1 MVYKRS
7 LIENQE
13 HLRLR
18 SDLNVGVGPVCG
30 EGGNPPGRPVTGL
43 FVTSLR
49 GFGGGKNVGG
59 RGGASELV
67 ELSFG
72 CIGRVQSLDLL

>member
-1 MVYKRS
+1 M
-7 LIENQE
+7 
-13 HLRLR
+13 

-30 EGGNPPGRPVTGL
+30 EGAKLPGRPGSGL
-43 FVTSLR
+43 LVTSLR

-72 CIGRVQSLDLL
+72 AIGLVHSLDLL